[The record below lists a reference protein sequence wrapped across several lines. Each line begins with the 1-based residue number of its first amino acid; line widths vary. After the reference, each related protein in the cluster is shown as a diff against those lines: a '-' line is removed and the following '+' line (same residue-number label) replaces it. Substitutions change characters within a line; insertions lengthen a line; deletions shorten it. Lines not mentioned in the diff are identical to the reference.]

1 MSRWK
6 YILVLLYWP
15 LVVVAGCPRLQPE
28 EMVSVR
34 YVIDGDTVILHDGR
48 VIRFIGVDTPELNKR
63 NNGLPEFGAEAARDW
78 LVNKIIKRSHLKLV
92 FGVKRRD
99 DYGRWLVHPLTSEG
113 DLLVTQMLNQG
124 LGRLMLFP
132 PNHDYWPCWLEAERQ
147 ARHDRR
153 GIWSIP
159 LAATPVTAGWQQLSG
174 LVVRGISGRGRLEL
188 VLEGGLRVRAGKRLP
203 SEARR
208 RLAALGPGDRLFV
221 RGWVR
226 PAGNGWQLWLNHSW
240 QFYQEQVS
248 DCAGQC

>member
-6 YILVLLYWP
+6 YILVLLCWP
-15 LVVVAGCPRLQPE
+15 PVAVAGCPHLQPDE
-28 EMVSVR
+28 EVLVR
-34 YVIDGDTVILHDGR
+34 HVIDGDTVILKDGR
-48 VIRFIGVDTPELNKR
+48 VIRFIGVDAPELNKH

-78 LVNKIIKRSHLKLV
+78 LVNKIVKQSQLKLV

-99 DYGRWLVHPLTSEG
+99 DYGRWLAHPLTSEG
-113 DLLVTQMLNQG
+113 ELLVTQMLTQG

-147 ARHDRR
+147 ARRSRR

-159 LAATPVTAGWQQLSG
+159 LAATPVAAGWQQLSG

-188 VLEGGLRVRAGKRLP
+188 VLEGELRIRAGKRLP
-203 SEARR
+203 SEARH
-208 RLAALGPGDRLFV
+208 RLALLGPGDRLFV

-226 PAGNGWQLWLNHSW
+226 PAGNGWQLWLNHPW
-240 QFYQEQVS
+240 QFYQEKVS